1 MARSVISGI
10 KLEYGVKLDSA
21 TDALSQDLLRGAK
34 NFSRLILIR
43 YYQDLI
49 KRYHEMLVF

>member
-1 MARSVISGI
+1 MAQRVISGI

-21 TDALSQDLLRGAK
+21 NDALGQDLLRGVK
-34 NFSRLILIR
+34 NFSRFILIR
-43 YYQDLI
+43 SYHDLI